1 MKRLAILSALFVLAF
16 VALLAGGVA
25 NARRAARERERI
37 LAAPVFPDAPRRTVV
52 ESFDG
57 NWLESTAAERRT
69 RSESIDIVDGLDVE
83 CVRRETVSPDGE
95 PDEAGR
101 VWLLV
106 AEGSPSARRI
116 REFWDRENP
125 IQYRKTEWKEEDLD
139 NRFLVCHKPGRH
151 IGDIELGTPEGRA
164 FRDRWLGLV
173 AEIADDAAA
182 RGSVRT
188 ETCTVS
194 LFYEHGKPCRTYER
208 QTWINR
214 FLFRFGLAEK
224 KTREEPV
231 PAAWTNRPSF
241 RLSPLNVVVEEN
253 LPAPAVWF
261 SDMRGPSILLLA
273 ADSPAAAAVRA
284 LLEKRLPWRW
294 RGLDDLF
301 DAPPLGTLYL
311 WTFHDGRDMGHYYSA
326 DPDPELE
333 DLLLDLRRILVEQ
346 SATRSTEADE
356 PHAESAE
363 SESHAEGAE
372 AATPARPPGPLGI
385 LESPVWENPE

>member
-1 MKRLAILSALFVLAF
+1 MKRLALLSALFALAF

-25 NARRAARERERI
+25 NVRRAARERERI
-37 LAAPVFPDAPRRTVV
+37 LVAPVFPDAPRRTVV
-52 ESFDG
+52 ESFEG
-57 NWLESTAAERRT
+57 LRIELTATERRV
-69 RSESIDIVDGLDVE
+69 RSERIDIVDGLDVE
-83 CVRRETVSPDGE
+83 CVRREDVSPDGA
-95 PDEAGR
+95 PDEASR

-139 NRFLVCHKPGRH
+139 NRFLVDRTPGRP

-173 AEIADDAAA
+173 AEIEADAAA

-188 ETCTVS
+188 ETCVLS
-194 LFYEHGKPCRTYER
+194 LFYKHGKPCRTYER

-224 KTREEPV
+224 QTREEPV
-231 PAAWTNRPSF
+231 PAAWTKRPSF

-261 SDMRGPSILLLA
+261 SDLWDKYVLFMKNHFPVIFESHEVSKVTTVACCIL
-273 ADSPAAAAVRA
+273 
-284 LLEKRLPWRW
+284 
-294 RGLDDLF
+294 F
-301 DAPPLGTLYL
+301 
-311 WTFHDGRDMGHYYSA
+311 
-326 DPDPELE
+326 
-333 DLLLDLRRILVEQ
+333 ILVGVVVVV
-346 SATRSTEADE
+346 SV
-356 PHAESAE
+356 
-363 SESHAEGAE
+363 
-372 AATPARPPGPLGI
+372 AR
-385 LESPVWENPE
+385 

>member
-1 MKRLAILSALFVLAF
+1 M
-16 VALLAGGVA
+16 
-25 NARRAARERERI
+25 
-37 LAAPVFPDAPRRTVV
+37 DRT
-52 ESFDG
+52 
-57 NWLESTAAERRT
+57 
-69 RSESIDIVDGLDVE
+69 
-83 CVRRETVSPDGE
+83 
-95 PDEAGR
+95 
-101 VWLLV
+101 
-106 AEGSPSARRI
+106 
-116 REFWDRENP
+116 
-125 IQYRKTEWKEEDLD
+125 
-139 NRFLVCHKPGRH
+139 PGRP

-188 ETCTVS
+188 ETCAVS
-194 LFYEHGKPCRTYER
+194 LFYKHGEPHRTYER

-231 PAAWTNRPSF
+231 PAAWTKRPSF

-261 SDMRGPSILLLA
+261 SDMRGPRILLLA

-294 RGLDDLF
+294 RGLDDLL

-311 WTFHDGRDMGHYYSA
+311 RTFHDGRDMGHYYSA
-326 DPDPELE
+326 DPTPGLE
-333 DLLLDLRRILVEQ
+333 DLLLDLRRILVEH
-346 SATRSTEADE
+346 SATRSPEANR

-372 AATPARPPGPLGI
+372 PATP
-385 LESPVWENPE
+385 